1 MTTPVGLPPG
11 VAADEAPTAFWLQA
25 LLEAAQEGV
34 CGVIGG
40 RVAFVSP
47 AFARI
52 VGREAAAL
60 PGLDIEEIP
69 VLLELAR
76 RLREASELA
85 PREPWMVQ
93 GVEDEPTPVRVAA
106 RRIEA
111 ADPDRA
117 GFVATFVDLTR
128 ERELEREAELRA
140 LYDPL
145 TGLPNRTL
153 LAQRLDHSLKRRS
166 RLSVPVALL
175 LVDLDRF
182 RRINESF
189 GYPVGDTLL
198 TMVAQR
204 LSDRIRPE
212 DLVARL
218 SGDVFGIV
226 LEGMLD
232 EDAARTVAKRIATAF
247 EEPFLVMDTPVTVDA
262 SLGMALNTRS
272 HHNAADLFRSA
283 DVALYQAKGERG
295 TSFAIFDPHQGRAAH
310 RRVQTESELRAAAD
324 NGQLFLHYQPI
335 IELDTRAIV
344 GAEALVR
351 WNHPT
356 RGITMPT
363 GFLSLAEESGVLP
376 EIGRWVLDTAC
387 RDLRSWLD
395 DTLGRAAF
403 VLHLNLAGAELT
415 ADLPDRVEA
424 ILSEYGVSPSR
435 LLFEVPQD
443 VAITESPTVDR
454 LRESGVKVAV
464 DEVGEGYS
472 LGHLVRLHVD
482 AVKIDRALVGALG
495 SVSRSTTLIETIV
508 ALSERM
514 GIQTIAEGIETEEQA
529 RKLRSLGCRF
539 GQGYYFAQPRAEDV
553 FASTL
558 RIAMAA
564 GTASR
569 VDPEDWVSPVVE
581 PEADLEG

>member
-1 MTTPVGLPPG
+1 MTAPLDLPPNMATDETPVL
-11 VAADEAPTAFWLQA
+11 AWLDA
-25 LLEAAQEGV
+25 LLGSAQEAV
-34 CGVIGG
+34 CGVLAG
-40 RVAFVSP
+40 RVAFANA
-47 AFARI
+47 AFARLI
-52 VGREAAAL
+52 GRDAASL
-60 PGLDIEEIP
+60 PGLAIDEIP
-69 VLLELAR
+69 VLREVEH
-76 RLREASELA
+76 RLGDA
-85 PREPWMVQ
+85 PEILPADPWMVQ
-93 GVEDEPTPVRVAA
+93 GAGDDLTAARVAA
-106 RRIEA
+106 GRIEA
-111 ADPDRA
+111 ADPERR

-128 ERELEREAELRA
+128 EQELEREAELHA

-182 RRINESF
+182 RRVNESF
-189 GYPVGDTLL
+189 GYPVGDTLI

-232 EDAARTVAKRIATAF
+232 DDAARTVAKRIATAF
-247 EEPFLVMDTPVTVDA
+247 DDPFVVMDTPVSVDA

-272 HHNAADLFRSA
+272 HHKASDLFRSA

-295 TSFAIFDPHQGRAAH
+295 TSFAIFDPHHGRAAH
-310 RRVQTESELRAAAD
+310 RHPQTESELRTAAEK
-324 NGQLFLHYQPI
+324 GQLFLHYQPI
-335 IELDTRAIV
+335 IELDSRAIV

-356 RGITMPT
+356 RGVTMPT

-395 DTLGRAAF
+395 ETLGRAAF
-403 VLHLNLAGAELT
+403 VLHLNLSGPELSS
-415 ADLPDRVEA
+415 DLPERVGATLAEH
-424 ILSEYGVSPSR
+424 GVSPSR

-443 VAITESPTVDR
+443 VAIAESSTIDR
-454 LRESGVKVAV
+454 LRGDGVKVAV

-514 GIQTIAEGIETEEQA
+514 GIQTIAEGIETDEQA

-558 RIAMAA
+558 RIAVAA

-569 VDPEDWVSPVVE
+569 IDPEDWVSPVVE
-581 PEADLEG
+581 SEPDGED